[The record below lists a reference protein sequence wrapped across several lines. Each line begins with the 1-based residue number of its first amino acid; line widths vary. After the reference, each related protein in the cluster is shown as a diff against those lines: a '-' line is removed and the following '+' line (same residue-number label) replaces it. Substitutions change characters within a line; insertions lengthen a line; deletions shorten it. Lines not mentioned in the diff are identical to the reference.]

1 MQNVLRQDKSIRNGV
16 IDAPEISTPF
26 VGGAGI
32 TLTDCAKT
40 FPDGTR
46 ALLPLSLHIAP
57 QEKVVILG
65 PSGCGKTT
73 LLRLIAGLE
82 TPDLEGSVHFD
93 EDDVTGLPI
102 EARRVGMVFQSYAL
116 FPTLTVAGNILFP
129 LHLKKAPK
137 SVQAD
142 RLAQLAAFV
151 GIEGLE
157 HRQVHELSGGQKQRV
172 ALARALAVEPRILL
186 LDEPLTALD
195 ASLRERLRAE
205 LSGLLDKLGVTAIYV
220 THDQAE
226 AMALADRIVVMD
238 RGAIAQVGTPF
249 EVYEK
254 PASPFVAKFIGAA
267 ALIPAHAHDGGIHV
281 QGQRIAAYPD
291 KRGDVFLVARPED
304 LTPASDGPLHGEVT
318 AATYFGDRKRLH
330 ITLNDGPPIIVDT
343 SPDTSLEAGD
353 TTRLGLTSDTP
364 RVLAP

>member
-1 MQNVLRQDKSIRNGV
+1 MTG
-16 IDAPEISTPF
+16 APTTHARTQSSLAAMN
-26 VGGAGI
+26 GGAGI

-46 ALLPLSLHIAP
+46 ALLPLSLEIKP
-57 QEKVVILG
+57 REKMVILG

-73 LLRLIAGLE
+73 LLRIIAGLE
-82 TPDLEGSVHFD
+82 TPDLEGSVYFD
-93 EDDVTGLPI
+93 EDDVTGQPI
-102 EARRVGMVFQSYAL
+102 EARQVGMVFQSYAL

-129 LHLKKAPK
+129 LRLKKVEK
-137 SVQAD
+137 SIQEA
-142 RLAQLAAFV
+142 RLAQLASFV

-157 HRQVHELSGGQKQRV
+157 HRHIHELSGGQKQRV

-205 LSGLLDKLGVTAIYV
+205 LSGLLDGLGVTAIYV
-220 THDQAE
+220 THDQSE

-249 EVYEK
+249 EIYEK

-281 QGQRIAAYPD
+281 QGERIAGYPD

-304 LTPASDGPLHGEVT
+304 LAPAKDGPLHGEVT

-330 ITLNDGPPIIVDT
+330 ITLTGGPPIIVDT
-343 SPDTSLEAGD
+343 PPDTALEAGD
-353 TTRLGLTSDTP
+353 STHLGLTTDTP
-364 RVLAP
+364 RILTP

>member
-1 MQNVLRQDKSIRNGV
+1 MPCFPRSPSP
-16 IDAPEISTPF
+16 AIS
-26 VGGAGI
+26 
-32 TLTDCAKT
+32 
-40 FPDGTR
+40 
-46 ALLPLSLHIAP
+46 S
-57 QEKVVILG
+57 
-65 PSGCGKTT
+65 
-73 LLRLIAGLE
+73 
-82 TPDLEGSVHFD
+82 
-93 EDDVTGLPI
+93 
-102 EARRVGMVFQSYAL
+102 
-116 FPTLTVAGNILFP
+116 FP

-137 SVQAD
+137 ALQAE
-142 RLAQLAAFV
+142 RLAQLASFV

-249 EVYEK
+249 EIYEK

-267 ALIPAHAHDGGIHV
+267 ALIPAHAHDGSIHV

-304 LTPASDGPLHGEVT
+304 LTPACDGPLQGKVT

-330 ITLNDGPPIIVDT
+330 ITLNDGPPVIVDT
-343 SPDTSLEAGD
+343 RPTH
-353 TTRLGLTSDTP
+353 RLRPVTP
-364 RVLAP
+364 PVLALHPTRRASGALKVFPRKPNQRHRRVIKPH

>member
-1 MQNVLRQDKSIRNGV
+1 MIELPTAHARTQSGLTAMN
-16 IDAPEISTPF
+16 
-26 VGGAGI
+26 GGAGI

-46 ALLPLSLHIAP
+46 ALLPLSLEIKP
-57 QEKVVILG
+57 REKMVILG

-73 LLRLIAGLE
+73 LLRIIAGLE
-82 TPDLEGSVHFD
+82 TPDLEGSVYFD
-93 EDDVTGLPI
+93 EDDVTGQPI
-102 EARRVGMVFQSYAL
+102 EARQVGMVFQSYAL

-129 LHLKKAPK
+129 LRLKKVEK
-137 SVQAD
+137 SIQEA
-142 RLAQLAAFV
+142 RLAELASFV

-157 HRQVHELSGGQKQRV
+157 HRHIHELSGGQKQRV

-205 LSGLLDKLGVTAIYV
+205 LSGLLDGLGVTAIYV
-220 THDQAE
+220 THDQSE

-249 EVYEK
+249 EIYEK

-267 ALIPAHAHDGGIHV
+267 ALIPAHAHEGGIHV
-281 QGQRIAAYPD
+281 RGERIASYAD

-304 LTPASDGPLHGEVT
+304 LTPAKDGPLHGQVT

-330 ITLNDGPPIIVDT
+330 ITLTDGPPIIVDT
-343 SPDTSLEAGD
+343 PPDTALEAGD
-353 TTRLGLTSDTP
+353 TTHLSLTSDTP
-364 RVLAP
+364 RILTP

>member
-1 MQNVLRQDKSIRNGV
+1 MTGVPSAQIRAHDGLTA
-16 IDAPEISTPF
+16 ID
-26 VGGAGI
+26 GGAGI

-46 ALLPLSLHIAP
+46 ALLPLSLEIKP
-57 QEKVVILG
+57 REKMVILG

-73 LLRLIAGLE
+73 LLRIIAGLE
-82 TPDLEGSVHFD
+82 TPDLEGSVYFD
-93 EDDVTGLPI
+93 KDDVTGVPI
-102 EARRVGMVFQSYAL
+102 ETRRVGMVFQSYAL

-129 LHLKKAPK
+129 LRLKKIDKAA
-137 SVQAD
+137 QEA
-142 RLAQLAAFV
+142 RLAQLAQFV

-157 HRQVHELSGGQKQRV
+157 HRHIHELSGGQKQRV

-205 LSGLLDKLGVTAIYV
+205 LSSLLDRLGVTAIYV
-220 THDQAE
+220 THDQSE

-249 EVYEK
+249 EIYEK

-281 QGQRIAAYPD
+281 QGHRIAAYPD

-304 LTPASDGPLHGEVT
+304 LAPTNDGPLEGQVT

-343 SPDTSLEAGD
+343 PPETTLEAGD
-353 TTRLGLTSDTP
+353 TTQLGLTSDKPRILTP
-364 RVLAP
+364 

>member
-1 MQNVLRQDKSIRNGV
+1 MVSVSPRSVSPSLRAGRGTSIRL
-16 IDAPEISTPF
+16 A
-26 VGGAGI
+26 
-32 TLTDCAKT
+32 DCAKT

-46 ALLPLSLHIAP
+46 ALLPLTLEIEP
-57 QEKVVILG
+57 QEKIVILG

-73 LLRLIAGLE
+73 LLRIIAGLE
-82 TPDLEGSVHFD
+82 TPDLEGSVFFD
-93 EDDVTGLPI
+93 DDDVTGLPI
-102 EARRVGMVFQSYAL
+102 EARRIGMVFQSYAL

-129 LHLKKAPK
+129 LRLKKAP
-137 SVQAD
+137 QARQEA
-142 RLAQLAAFV
+142 RLAELASFV

-157 HRQVHELSGGQKQRV
+157 HRHIHELSGGQKQRV

-205 LSGLLDKLGVTAIYV
+205 LSGLLDRLGVTAIYV

-238 RGAIAQVGTPF
+238 RGSISQVGTPF
-249 EVYEK
+249 EIYEK

-281 QGQRIAAYPD
+281 QGQRVANYD
-291 KRGDVFLVARPED
+291 DRRGDVFLVARPQD
-304 LTPASDGPLHGEVT
+304 LQPDDHGPISGEVT

-330 ITLNDGPPIIVDT
+330 ITLADGPPVIVDT
-343 SPDTSLEAGD
+343 APDADVEAGQ
-353 TTRLGLTSDTP
+353 TTRLSLTSQTP
-364 RVLAP
+364 RILTP